1 MIRLSAMLLTGGA
14 GVMILLIL
22 LGAVTAR
29 K

>member
-1 MIRLSAMLLTGGA
+1 MIGLSAVLLAGGA